1 MTHDPLCVEPQADYP
16 CKRCWEIECECL
28 CICDILAKVRED
40 ERRERMELEEGIAY
54 LKGHFDQAERRG
66 RNIGI
71 QDCIAA
77 VEALDVCWYADNACQ
92 SPNHGI
98 LNEVYL
104 ALRALEDK
112 P

>member
-1 MTHDPLCVEPQADYP
+1 MTHDPLCSFPLNLD
-16 CKRCWEIECECL
+16 
-28 CICDILAKVRED
+28 ICDCKFIAKVRED

-77 VEALDVCWYADNACQ
+77 VEVISWDAQCCCAETDYGLTLA
-92 SPNHGI
+92 
-98 LNEVYL
+98 
-104 ALRALEDK
+104 ALRALQEVDTPQHELNEHINLDK